1 MVPMHL
7 VTMINASS
15 ILLKSQLL
23 YTGRGIAITAWGLE
37 GVGLFIVLQYSQVD
51 CSLVLALGI
60 YAVALLVGAVSFMPG
75 GLGGTEAVMTL
86 SQIAF
91 GTDQSTAIAATI
103 IRRIVTLWFAVVI
116 GLVAALVLANMG
128 LLPEAGPKK
137 SKPG

>member
-1 MVPMHL
+1 MHL

-23 YTGRGIAITAWGLE
+23 CTGLGIAITAWGLE
-37 GVGLFIVLQYSQVD
+37 GVGLFIVLQYLQVD